1 MNPEGL
7 LVEKMQQ
14 TKDFNIKFD
23 ENVHIQ
29 FKERLD
35 FMVNTYCSSPQY
47 TGLIPTLNE
56 PIPEDKTINQSSWWI
71 EFQAILIRA
80 FKNEARNPM
89 EVKAKVMVT
98 FVFVAVILIVF
109 SGVNDNYFKKIF
121 IKCYHSWEILDRE
134 FKIEQEFYFS

>member
-14 TKDFNIKFD
+14 TRNFNIKFD
-23 ENVHIQ
+23 ENVHNQ

-35 FMVNTYCSSPQY
+35 FMVNTYCSSLQY

-56 PIPEDKTINQSSWWI
+56 PIPEDNTINQSSWLI
-71 EFQAILIRA
+71 EFQTILIRA

-89 EVKAKVMVT
+89 EVKAKVVVS
-98 FVFVAVILIVF
+98 FIFVAVILIVF
-109 SGVNDNYFKKIF
+109 SGVNNNYFIKIF
-121 IKCYHSWEILDRE
+121 I
-134 FKIEQEFYFS
+134 YFF